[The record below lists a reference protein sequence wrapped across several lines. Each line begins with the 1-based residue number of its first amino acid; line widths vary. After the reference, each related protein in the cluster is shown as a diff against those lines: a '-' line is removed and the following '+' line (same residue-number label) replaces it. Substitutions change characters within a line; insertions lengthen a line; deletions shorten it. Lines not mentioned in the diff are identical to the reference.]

1 MNKIDNIEL
10 QLKNKAT
17 LNKVKIM
24 LFHARK
30 NIDENHITEID
41 KVLIKKIDNISFNF
55 NEKELEIFNT
65 NLMNVF
71 QNYKYEEDIYF
82 AILNYSLIS
91 NIMKDEFLYQPLKKQ
106 FEVVK
111 ILIEGNGIIDYKNY
125 KYLMS
130 IYLNS
135 EFYKKIEFISKKTFT
150 SHEVLFLSLVDSGVK
165 INLNCLDETYNN
177 IIEKK
182 EKSLK
187 ETKITTM
194 TEAYN
199 YLMEQ
204 QKLFNNISD
213 DYDYSLT
220 LKRFKKF
227 ISKNNDL
234 KLFQMIINNLNSN
247 DPLLTKFRKLNQFLS
262 DYENINGI
270 DLGYQTEIKR

>member
-204 QKLFNNISD
+204 QKLLNNISD

>member
-41 KVLIKKIDNISFNF
+41 KALIKKIDNISFNF

-204 QKLFNNISD
+204 QKLLNNISD

-220 LKRFKKF
+220 IKRFKKF

-234 KLFQMIINNLNSN
+234 KLFQMIIKNLNSN

>member
-1 MNKIDNIEL
+1 
-10 QLKNKAT
+10 
-17 LNKVKIM
+17 
-24 LFHARK
+24 
-30 NIDENHITEID
+30 
-41 KVLIKKIDNISFNF
+41 
-55 NEKELEIFNT
+55 
-65 NLMNVF
+65 
-71 QNYKYEEDIYF
+71 
-82 AILNYSLIS
+82 
-91 NIMKDEFLYQPLKKQ
+91 
-106 FEVVK
+106 
-111 ILIEGNGIIDYKNY
+111 
-125 KYLMS
+125 MS

-204 QKLFNNISD
+204 QKLLNNISD

-220 LKRFKKF
+220 LKRFKRF

-247 DPLLTKFRKLNQFLS
+247 EPLLTKFRKLNQYLS
-262 DYENINGI
+262 DYENIN
-270 DLGYQTEIKR
+270 

>member
-204 QKLFNNISD
+204 QKLLNNISD

-220 LKRFKKF
+220 LKRFKRF

>member
-1 MNKIDNIEL
+1 MENIVNANLKI
-10 QLKNKAT
+10 KNKAT

-30 NIDENHITEID
+30 SIDENHITEID
-41 KVLIKKIDNISFNF
+41 KALINKIDNISFNF

-130 IYLNS
+130 TYLNS
-135 EFYKKIEFISKKTFT
+135 EFYKKLEFISKKTFT
-150 SHEVLFLSLVDSGVK
+150 SNEVLFLSLVDSGVK

-182 EKSLK
+182 EKPLK
-187 ETKITTM
+187 ETEITTM
-194 TEAYN
+194 TEAYI

-204 QKLFNNISD
+204 QKLLNNISD

-220 LKRFKKF
+220 IKRFKKF

-234 KLFQMIINNLNSN
+234 KLFQMIIKNLNSN

>member
-130 IYLNS
+130 TYLNS
-135 EFYKKIEFISKKTFT
+135 EFYKKLEFISKKTFT
-150 SHEVLFLSLVDSGVK
+150 SNEVLFLSLVDSGVK
-165 INLNCLDETYNN
+165 INLNCLD
-177 IIEKK
+177 
-182 EKSLK
+182 
-187 ETKITTM
+187 
-194 TEAYN
+194 
-199 YLMEQ
+199 
-204 QKLFNNISD
+204 
-213 DYDYSLT
+213 
-220 LKRFKKF
+220 
-227 ISKNNDL
+227 
-234 KLFQMIINNLNSN
+234 
-247 DPLLTKFRKLNQFLS
+247 
-262 DYENINGI
+262 
-270 DLGYQTEIKR
+270 